1 MFWAHCLEIKKTTFI
16 FTETNAVFSPCSVFT
31 FRNCQII
38 SHFYKSRWHSVMK
51 LPYSHEG
58 VNPESYVMRT
68 LAPHPGVGCLPV
80 LHSLG
85 KGIKIIWTIGCDP
98 SLGYK
103 TTCRQHSGRATLLPF
118 RDPGKLNFTCTWT
131 SKRFKIAGISNF
143 IRTCLRATQV
153 QTCLGFCAIYRDP
166 ESSWVPWRVFVLSS

>member
-1 MFWAHCLEIKKTTFI
+1 
-16 FTETNAVFSPCSVFT
+16 
-31 FRNCQII
+31 
-38 SHFYKSRWHSVMK
+38 MK

-118 RDPGKLNFTCTWT
+118 RDPGKLNFTC
-131 SKRFKIAGISNF
+131 I
-143 IRTCLRATQV
+143 
-153 QTCLGFCAIYRDP
+153 
-166 ESSWVPWRVFVLSS
+166 